1 MPGVAKKK
9 FDKELFNLKL
19 ELRRKVK
26 DLCGVLPYT
35 ITYDE
40 FYKYFGLCYE
50 DWVEYFSSFK
60 RFYDKKDKHLL
71 SLKHKARYKCPNL
84 EVLLSYH
91 FNKWKVNNMGMS
103 EKSEIL
109 DDKNYQLNI
118 FIKRCSD
125 EVRKRYHKQSSK
137 EEIIQFVCPRFVQKI
152 MGLYSHYRLKHS
164 GNLNLRM
171 QVLKE
176 VAKYK
181 TKETIAFLY
190 AVNES
195 EPDAGIRYVA
205 LQALQRFG
213 VYCRFRSVQKKLRKD
228 DEYLKA
234 QVIDNPDDLN
244 RIIDKDI
251 VESMKRYNIFI
262 SHSTKDRN
270 FLIDLVHDINKQ
282 GKNVYVDWME
292 DLEALQ
298 RSKTN
303 AQTASVIKHRIDSSD
318 VVLCIKTE
326 GALLSEWVPW
336 ELGYADA
343 IGKPIFVMDIDGAT
357 PVPAYMQL
365 YQLVPFQDG
374 HINVNDM
381 LITKDKKN
389 QN

>member
-9 FDKELFNLKL
+9 FDKELFDLKL
-19 ELRRKVK
+19 ELRRKVE
-26 DLCGVLPYT
+26 DLCRVLPYT
-35 ITYDE
+35 TTYDE
-40 FYKYFGLCYE
+40 FYKYFVLCYE
-50 DWVEYFSSFK
+50 DWVGYFFSFK
-60 RFYDKKDKHLL
+60 RFYDKKDKHLI
-71 SLKHKARYKCPNL
+71 SIKKKTRYKCPAL

-91 FNKWKVNNMGMS
+91 FKKWQVKNSG
-103 EKSEIL
+103 KSETSEML
-109 DDKNYQLNI
+109 DDKNRQLNI

-152 MGLYSHYRLKHS
+152 MGLYSHYRLKHP

-213 VYCRFRSVQKKLRKD
+213 VYCRFRRVQKKLRKD
-228 DEYLKA
+228 EEHVKA
-234 QVIDNPDDLN
+234 KVIDNPDDLN
-244 RIIDKDI
+244 RIIDNDI

-292 DLEALQ
+292 DIEALQ

-326 GALLSEWVPW
+326 GALSSEWIPW
-336 ELGYADA
+336 ELGYADG
-343 IGKPIFVMDIDGAT
+343 IGKSIFVMDIDGDT

-374 HINVNDM
+374 HVDINAIFVREE
-381 LITKDKKN
+381 KN
-389 QN
+389 N

>member
-1 MPGVAKKK
+1 MSGKAKRK
-9 FDKELFNLKL
+9 FDKELFDLKL
-19 ELRRKVK
+19 ELKRKVK

-35 ITYDE
+35 TKYDA
-40 FYKYFGLCYE
+40 FYEYFVLCNE

-60 RFYDKKDKHLL
+60 RFYDKKDQHLA
-71 SLKHKARYKCPNL
+71 SIKNKTRYNCPAL
-84 EVLLSYH
+84 DVLLSYQ
-91 FNKWKVNNMGMS
+91 FNKWLLKNSG
-103 EKSEIL
+103 KSETSDIL
-109 DDKNYQLNI
+109 DNKNYLLKRL
-118 FIKRCSD
+118 IKECRD
-125 EVRKRYHKQSSK
+125 EIRKRYYKQSNK

-152 MGLYSHYRLKHS
+152 MGLYSSYRTKHS

-181 TKETIAFLY
+181 SKETIAFLY

-195 EPDAGIRYVA
+195 EPDVGIRYVA

-213 VYCRFRSVQKKLRKD
+213 VYCRFRSVQKKLRKA
-228 DEYLKA
+228 DEHVKA
-234 QVIDNPDDLN
+234 HVIDNPDDLN
-244 RIIDKDI
+244 RIIDNDI
-251 VESMKRYNIFI
+251 VERMKRYNIFI

-292 DLEALQ
+292 DIEALQ

-303 AQTASVIKHRIDSSD
+303 AKTASVIKHRIDSSD

-326 GALLSEWVPW
+326 GALSSEWVPW
-336 ELGYADA
+336 ELGYADG
-343 IGKPIFVMDIDGAT
+343 IGKSIFIMDIDGNT

-365 YQLVPFQDG
+365 YQLVPFRNG
-374 HINVNDM
+374 HVDINSI
-381 LITKDKKN
+381 LIRGEKN
-389 QN
+389 N